1 MQYRNKKFSNV
12 SDDNFNKLNS
22 LALYKDREAF
32 EFKNGWTDLVYSLGK
47 DIEDLCKLT
56 NCELPLIHK

>member
-22 LALYKDREAF
+22 LALYKDKVAL
-32 EFKNGWTDLVYSLGK
+32 KPQNIY
-47 DIEDLCKLT
+47 
-56 NCELPLIHK
+56 LI